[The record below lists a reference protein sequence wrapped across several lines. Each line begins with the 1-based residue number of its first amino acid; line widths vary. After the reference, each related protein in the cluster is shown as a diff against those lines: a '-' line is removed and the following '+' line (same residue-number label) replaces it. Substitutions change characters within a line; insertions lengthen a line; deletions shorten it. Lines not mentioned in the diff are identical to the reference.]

1 MTAELLVGFRSDIL
15 RARPGNTITFGRSRT
30 RTLCLDP
37 EGANLRLHRECGRFI
52 AVAGQWTV
60 ENRGSNLKLEI
71 VANTRLT
78 VPPWPPASRHLQ
90 PPAAVLPGGT
100 GTLSVTA
107 ASTTYTLS
115 WEKTP
120 AVETAVSVDP
130 PTPLDGWA
138 TAAEKEVL
146 LIWTKPWWNGDRT
159 ARLSSAQ
166 AIAEA
171 LTRAGKPVER
181 SAVEARLAS
190 LGLRLAKEGLLATAS
205 GCAVR
210 GPALAGWVLDHHII
224 IPDGPSGEE
233 GR

>member
-1 MTAELLVGFRSDIL
+1 MTAELLIGFKRNLL
-15 RARPGNTITFGRSRT
+15 RARPGNTITFGRSPA

-37 EGANLRLHRECGRFI
+37 EGANLRLHRECGRFV

-71 VANTRLT
+71 AAKSRLT

-90 PPAAVLPGGT
+90 PPAAVLLGGT
-100 GTLSVTA
+100 GRVSITA
-107 ASTTYTLS
+107 AGTTYTLT

-130 PTPLDGWA
+130 ATPLDGWA

-146 LIWTKPWWNGDRT
+146 LIWTQPWRNGDRT

-166 AIAEA
+166 TIAEV

-190 LGLRLAKEGLLATAS
+190 LGLRLAKEGLLATAR
-205 GCAVR
+205 GGAVR